1 MSIYTVTVLL
11 ERLYVDRIV
20 DKIYWSLTVKP
31 MCDKALVVIRGAQKK
46 HLIPKKPFNNVCH
59 A

>member
-20 DKIYWSLTVKP
+20 DKIYRSLALKP
-31 MCDKALVVIRGAQKK
+31 MCGKALAVIRGAQKRT
-46 HLIPKKPFNNVCH
+46 
-59 A
+59 

>member
-20 DKIYWSLTVKP
+20 DKIYWSLAIKP
-31 MCDKALVVIRGAQKK
+31 ICGKALGVICGAQKRT
-46 HLIPKKPFNNVCH
+46 
-59 A
+59 

>member
-31 MCDKALVVIRGAQKK
+31 MRGKALVVIRGAQKRT
-46 HLIPKKPFNNVCH
+46 
-59 A
+59 

>member
-20 DKIYWSLTVKP
+20 DKIYWSLAVKP
-31 MCDKALVVIRGAQKK
+31 MCGEALVVICGAQKRT
-46 HLIPKKPFNNVCH
+46 
-59 A
+59 

>member
-20 DKIYWSLTVKP
+20 DKIYWSLAVKP
-31 MCDKALVVIRGAQKK
+31 MCDKALVVIRGAQKRT
-46 HLIPKKPFNNVCH
+46 
-59 A
+59 